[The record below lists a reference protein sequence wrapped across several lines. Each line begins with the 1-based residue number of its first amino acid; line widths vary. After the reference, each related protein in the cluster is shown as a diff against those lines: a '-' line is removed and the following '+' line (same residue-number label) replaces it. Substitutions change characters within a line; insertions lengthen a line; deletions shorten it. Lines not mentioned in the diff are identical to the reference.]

1 MEILL
6 FKVIIFCFVMAM
18 ILIGIDGCVLFI
30 QYINRFDSTIST
42 ITYSG
47 IILIIIVSIAAN
59 LKYMGVP
66 FIVIYC
72 VVMAS
77 VGYSTKVL
85 SWLKIIGG

>member
-1 MEILL
+1 
-6 FKVIIFCFVMAM
+6 MAM
-18 ILIGIDGCVLFI
+18 ILIGISGCVLFI

-66 FIVIYC
+66 FIVMYGAI
-72 VVMAS
+72 MTGI
-77 VGYSTKVL
+77 GYSTKTL
-85 SWLKIIGG
+85 NWLKIIK